1 MLKLYLNFGSAEFAL
16 FLKFY
21 SRECYKTFLSFLVA
35 FDIVC
40 VGLRSFRVYVGVGG
54 LEKLLVSARL
64 FLLTEL
70 LVVEFCSQFGV
81 CQVLLE
87 DLIHLFVLF
96 SREVVLPVTNLTCTC
111 TRTHIIK
118 PLIFT
123 LVTLTY
129 T

>member
-1 MLKLYLNFGSAEFAL
+1 MNGTKLL
-16 FLKFY
+16 F
-21 SRECYKTFLSFLVA
+21 FLVA
-35 FDIVC
+35 FDIVH
-40 VGLRSFRVYVGVGG
+40 VGLRSLRVYVGVGG
-54 LEKLLVSARL
+54 LSLEKLLVSARL

-70 LVVEFCSQFGV
+70 LVVEFCSQIGV

-87 DLIHLFVLF
+87 DLIHLFALF

-123 LVTLTY
+123 FVTLTY